1 MKRWTGA
8 FLMFTMF
15 SAAAA
20 AQTPA
25 PAPRPSSG
33 QADPNAALPAYLR
46 DRGTGVPTSMF
57 GTYVRKGELLVYPF
71 FEGYHDSDLE
81 YTPAELGFNGDTEYR
96 GRYRAAEGLIFL
108 GYGITNNLAVEFEA
122 AVISASLRKAAT
134 DTSAAPSTVRES
146 GLGDV
151 EMQVRWRFVEETDA
165 HPEAFTFVE
174 TVFPFQRDRRLI
186 GTQDWEYTVGVGFT
200 RGFAWGTGTFR
211 LSGEYSGEEGKID
224 AGEYAFEYLKRLSPK
239 WRVFAAIEGTQVDEV
254 ELITEVQWH
263 FHPRAFLKMNN
274 GLGLTTNATGF
285 APEIG
290 VMISF

>member
-1 MKRWTGA
+1 MRGWVSGI
-8 FLMFTMF
+8 LMSTMC
-15 SAAAA
+15 AAGAA

-25 PAPRPSSG
+25 PASG
-33 QADPNAALPAYLR
+33 SQTDPNAPLLVYLR

-57 GTYVRKGELLVYPF
+57 GSYVRKGELLVYPF
-71 FEGYHDSDLE
+71 FEGYVDSDQE
-81 YTPAELGFNGDTEYR
+81 YTPAELGFSGDTEYR
-96 GRYRAAEGLIFL
+96 GRYRASEALPFL

-122 AVISASLRKAAT
+122 AMISASLRKAAA
-134 DTSAAPSTVRES
+134 DGSAAPGTVRES

-151 EMQVRWRFVEETDA
+151 EMQVRWRFVEETES

-174 TVFPFQRDRRLI
+174 TVFPFQRDRHLI
-186 GTQDWEYTVGVGFT
+186 GTQDWEYKVGVGFT

-211 LSGEYSGEEGKID
+211 LSGEYSGEEGKVD

-263 FHPRAFLKMNN
+263 FHRRTYLKINN
-274 GLGLTTNATGF
+274 GLGLTTNATGL